1 MRFYIVGKKDAAN
14 AKVVASV
21 GYGNDVAFHAVDHDY
36 DALMQQVT
44 RTAATHFP
52 GLLATKQVAIGIS
65 KAYLRETGVPDNL
78 FNRAL
83 KRLPGRN
90 IADKELPP
98 EIAVPLELELAPI
111 VGFGAEGFEV
121 DNLDILKR
129 RNLLSKHEVLALEHA
144 RTARAILTEID
155 GRPLWKLLPSDD
167 NTEAKYV
174 DAYITRRLTVELPL
188 TKTA

>member
-1 MRFYIVGKKDAAN
+1 MRFYIVGKKDAEN

-21 GYGNDVAFHAVDHDY
+21 SYGNDVAFHAVADDY
-36 DALMQQVT
+36 DALMQLVT

-52 GLLATKQVAIGIS
+52 GLLETKHIAIGIS
-65 KAYLRETGVPDNL
+65 KAYLHETGVPDNL

-83 KRLPGRN
+83 KRLPGRT
-90 IADKELPP
+90 IAEKELPA

-111 VGFGAEGFEV
+111 VGFGAEGYEV

-144 RTARAILTEID
+144 RTARAMITEID
-155 GRPLWKLLPSDD
+155 GRPLWKLMPPDG
-167 NTEAKYV
+167 NAEAKYV
-174 DAYITRRLTVELPL
+174 DAHIARRLTVELPL
-188 TKTA
+188 TNTR

>member
-21 GYGNDVAFHAVDHDY
+21 GYGNDVAFHAVADDY
-36 DALMQQVT
+36 AALMQQVT
-44 RTAATHFP
+44 RTAAMHFP
-52 GLLATKQVAIGIS
+52 GLLETKRVAIGIS
-65 KAYLRETGVPDNL
+65 KAYLHETGVPDNM

-83 KRLPGRN
+83 KRLPGRT

-111 VGFGAEGFEV
+111 VGFGAEGYAV

-129 RNLLSKHEVLALEHA
+129 RNLLSKREVFALEHA
-144 RTARAILTEID
+144 RTARAVLTEID
-155 GRPLWKLLPSDD
+155 GRPLWKLLSSDD

-174 DAYITRRLTVELPL
+174 DAHITRRLTVEIPL
-188 TKTA
+188 TTTE